1 MKRFLALS
9 VSILMLTALVLGG
22 CGKQTDTAEGTM
34 TIDWL
39 MFSNGPA
46 DNDAPVKK
54 YFEDYFGVKFNLWYI
69 ERSKWDDLLSVRFAA
84 GEIPDV
90 FVTMSSSSFR
100 KYVEQSL
107 IMPIPVETLEQ
118 DAPALVQLVN
128 EYDPDQWRYNT
139 IDGQN
144 YAIPAYNY
152 ANKYHI
158 ASVWRDDWLKNV
170 GIDKIPE
177 TLEEAEV
184 AFYKF
189 RNEDPDGNGQQ
200 DTYGLS
206 DKGVYNSIFGS
217 FGYLPR
223 DMGGTMAMWAEKD
236 GKLVYSAVQPEM
248 KEALTLLN
256 KWYKDGII
264 DPEFLAG
271 ENTSGHWSNSQAFV
285 NGRIGYTANGMF
297 YHVAPPL
304 AENDS
309 GSSFY
314 RDFKQLQG
322 ENATY
327 AIGRPPIGP
336 DGKSGNYKGGT
347 VSSGGIVF
355 GKQLEDQPEKLKKI
369 LEIISAISTDY
380 DLHNIAVYGFEGEHW
395 DRAEDGTIV
404 SREGFKTGAEQ
415 SKVGAGS
422 IFNMS
427 GLQPKAWYTDEHAQP
442 ISKAQ
447 YEWAEEVT
455 NYAGIDNKLLV
466 EVESGPK
473 YNTMLDKLRETTFI
487 QIITGEKPI
496 DAFDEWVEQ
505 WKKNGGEQLEKEAN
519 EWYNTI
525 K

>member
-1 MKRFLALS
+1 MKKTIAFALS
-9 VSILMLTALVLGG
+9 LLMAGSLLFGG
-22 CGKQTDTAEGTM
+22 CGKTTGGKADNT

-46 DNDAPVKK
+46 DEDAPVKQ
-54 YFEDYFGVKFNLWYI
+54 YFEEKFGVKFNLWYI

-90 FVTMSSSSFR
+90 FPSMSSSSFR
-100 KYVEQSL
+100 KYVEQGL
-107 IMPIPVETLEQ
+107 IMPLSMETLEK
-118 DAPALVQLVN
+118 DAPKLVQLVN
-128 EYDPDQWRYNT
+128 DYDPEQWKYST
-139 IDGQN
+139 IDGKL
-144 YAIPAYNY
+144 YAIPTYNY

-158 ASVWRDDWLKNV
+158 ASVWRDDWLKKV

-177 TLEEAEV
+177 TLDEAET

-189 RNEDPDGNGQQ
+189 RNEDPDGNGQK

-206 DKGVYNSIFGS
+206 DKGVYNSIFGA

-223 DMGGTMAMWAEKD
+223 DMGGTAAMWADKD

-248 KEALTLLN
+248 KEALKLLN
-256 KWYKDGII
+256 KWYTDGII

-297 YHVAPPL
+297 YHIAPPMT
-304 AENDS
+304 ADDTS
-309 GSSFY
+309 SSFY
-314 RDFKQLQG
+314 RDFKKLQG

-327 AIGRPPIGP
+327 AVGRPPIGP
-336 DGKSGNYKGGT
+336 EGKSGNFKGGT
-347 VSSGGIVF
+347 ISSGGIVF
-355 GKQLEDQPEKLKKI
+355 GNQLADNPEKLKTI
-369 LEIISAISTDY
+369 LNIISEISTDF
-380 DLHNIAVYGFEGEHW
+380 DLNLVSTNGFEGEHF
-395 DRAEDGTIV
+395 DKKEDGTIIAK
-404 SREGFKTGAEQ
+404 EGFKTGAEL
-415 SKVGAGS
+415 SKIGAGS

-427 GLQPKAWYTDEHAQP
+427 GLRPVQWYTDEHAQP
-442 ISKAQ
+442 ISREQ
-447 YEWAEEVT
+447 YKWAEEVT
-455 NYAGIDNKLLV
+455 NFSGIDSKLLV

-473 YNTMLDKLRETTFI
+473 YNTVLDKTRETTYI

-496 DAFDEWVEQ
+496 DYFDEWVEQ

-519 EWYNTI
+519 EWYNTV